1 MSVYTRTMIPERLPM
16 VHCRWSQA
24 VSQKI
29 CTSSTPAHKKLGPAV
44 AGKNAT
50 TARPVY
56 EDWRANHRSPPTAGR
71 RRTIQPAIQDQL
83 AYIAAKAERARSLSN
98 SDQRTCNDHQTMLAL
113 GHSMENMHRLI
124 TESQFAFREVSNLLS
139 DSSDKIIAIVRS
151 FDYEGS
157 PHAANNSLA
166 AEGFTGALNKAIEM
180 EDYIARQKEFLHREI
195 AQAGLINFVPEWFHH
210 SADYMEEERAP
221 ES

>member
-1 MSVYTRTMIPERLPM
+1 M
-16 VHCRWSQA
+16 VRCRWSQA
-24 VSQKI
+24 VSQKN
-29 CTSSTPAHKKLGPAV
+29 CTSSTPAHKILGPAV

-56 EDWRANHRSPPTAGR
+56 EDWRANHRSPPTTGR

-98 SDQRTCNDHQTMLAL
+98 SDQRTCNDHNTMVAL

-124 TESQFAFREVSNLLS
+124 TECQFAFRQVSNLLS
-139 DSSDKIIAIVRS
+139 DSSDKIIAIVRL

-157 PHAANNSLA
+157 PYAANTSLA
-166 AEGFTGALNKAIEM
+166 AESYTDALNKAIEM
-180 EDYIARQKEFLHREI
+180 EDYLARQKEFLHKQI
-195 AQAGLINFVPEWFHH
+195 AQAGLINFVPEWFHP
-210 SADYMEEERAP
+210 SADYLEEQRAP

>member
-1 MSVYTRTMIPERLPM
+1 M
-16 VHCRWSQA
+16 
-24 VSQKI
+24 SQKT
-29 CTSSTPAHKKLGPAV
+29 CTSSTPTHKILGPAV

-56 EDWRANHRSPPTAGR
+56 EDWRANHRSPPTTGR
-71 RRTIQPAIQDQL
+71 RRAIQPAIQDQL

-113 GHSMENMHRLI
+113 GHSMEHMHRLI
-124 TESQFAFREVSNLLS
+124 TESQYAFREVSNLLS
-139 DSSDKIIAIVRS
+139 DSSDRIISIVRS

-157 PHAANNSLA
+157 PHAVNTSLA
-166 AEGFTGALNKAIEM
+166 AEGFTDALNKAIEM
-180 EDYIARQKEFLHREI
+180 EDYLARQKEFLHKEI

-210 SADYMEEERAP
+210 SADYVEEDRAP

>member
-1 MSVYTRTMIPERLPM
+1 M
-16 VHCRWSQA
+16 VHCRLSQA
-24 VSQKI
+24 VSQKTYNLVDTNSLEI
-29 CTSSTPAHKKLGPAV
+29 GPAV

-56 EDWRANHRSPPTAGR
+56 EDWRANHRSPPTTGR

-113 GHSMENMHRLI
+113 GHSMEHMHRLI
-124 TESQFAFREVSNLLS
+124 TESQYAFHEVSNLLS
-139 DSSDKIIAIVRS
+139 DASDKILSIVRS

-157 PHAANNSLA
+157 PHAVNTSLA
-166 AEGFTGALNKAIEM
+166 AEGFTDALNKAIEM
-180 EDYIARQKEFLHREI
+180 EDYLARQKEFLHRDI
-195 AQAGLINFVPEWFHH
+195 AQAGLISLVPEWFHH
-210 SADYMEEERAP
+210 SADYMEEDHAP

>member
-1 MSVYTRTMIPERLPM
+1 
-16 VHCRWSQA
+16 
-24 VSQKI
+24 
-29 CTSSTPAHKKLGPAV
+29 
-44 AGKNAT
+44 
-50 TARPVY
+50 
-56 EDWRANHRSPPTAGR
+56 
-71 RRTIQPAIQDQL
+71 
-83 AYIAAKAERARSLSN
+83 
-98 SDQRTCNDHQTMLAL
+98 MLAL
-113 GHSMENMHRLI
+113 GRSMENMHRLI